1 MMAVFRTCLRTRN
14 ARSPGKVLSL
24 SLSRPPPIE
33 MRDMFFFFDPSGAR
47 GETAGRS
54 PRGGPRV
61 GPRTDRCIKWRDPPV
76 EVDVRRASCPLPVR
90 PPSRI
95 SARYF
100 SGALGAPPRAR
111 TAPPRTPPRSPFTSL
126 RATLRRGARSTE
138 LGERSARRSSER
150 EFSDRADPRT
160 DRRLSEVKPRSLG
173 AERPP
178 TGGGRPRWPPPPPY
192 GRLLR

>member
-111 TAPPRTPPRSPFTSL
+111 TAPPPHAAAVPLHLAPCDTATWGSEH
-126 RATLRRGARSTE
+126 RARGA
-138 LGERSARRSSER
+138 
-150 EFSDRADPRT
+150 FRAALVR
-160 DRRLSEVKPRSLG
+160 
-173 AERPP
+173 A
-178 TGGGRPRWPPPPPY
+178 
-192 GRLLR
+192 